1 MKRTALLRLLR
12 LLLLRGPV
20 APALAVVLV
29 AALAWPAPAQAQA
42 QTGAFPQ
49 RAVTLIVPFPPGGP
63 SDALARGFA
72 LHMGKQLGQPVIIE
86 NVAGA
91 GGTIGLAKVAKA
103 APDGYTLGFGTIG
116 THVANV
122 ALYKKLPYNPQTDF
136 LPVGLAGSAP
146 MLLLARADLPANNL
160 KEFVAWLGGAGK
172 AKASF
177 GSAGVGSISHYGC
190 VLLLSALK
198 QNVAHIPYKGVAPAM
213 NDLMGGQTDFMCD
226 QTTTA
231 LPQVA
236 GGKIKALAVL
246 SSTRLP
252 QLPNVGTASEAGFA
266 LDVRAWNAIFAP
278 RGTPEPAMARLR
290 AALADAAADP
300 EFRKQMQAVGVDL
313 PTADALQPAA
323 VTALIARGLRDDVPA
338 LKAKGDS
345 LD

>member
-1 MKRTALLRLLR
+1 MKRRAWLR
-12 LLLLRGPV
+12 RG
-20 APALAVVLV
+20 ALALT
-29 AALAWPAPAQAQA
+29 AALALHAPVPAFSQA
-42 QTGAFPQ
+42 TGFPQ
-49 RAVTLIVPFPPGGP
+49 RPVTLIVPFPPGGP

-72 LHMGKQLGQPVIIE
+72 LHMGKQLGQAVIIE

-91 GGTIGLAKVAKA
+91 GGTIGLTKAVKA
-103 APDGYTLGFGTIG
+103 APDGYTLAFGTIG

-122 ALYKKLPYNPQTDF
+122 ALYKKLPYNPETDF
-136 LPVGLAGSAP
+136 LPVGLAGAAP

-160 KEFVAWLGGAGK
+160 KEFVAWLGTHKG
-172 AKASF
+172 KASF

-190 VLLLSALK
+190 VLLLSALQ

-236 GGKIKALAVL
+236 GGKVKALAVL
-246 SSTRLP
+246 SSARLP
-252 QLPNVGTASEAGFA
+252 QLPNIGTVAEAGYP

-278 RGTPEPAMARLR
+278 RGTPEPVMARLR
-290 AALADAAADP
+290 TALADAAADP
-300 EFRKQMQAVGVDL
+300 EFRRQMHAVGVDL
-313 PTADALQPAA
+313 PAPDALKPAA
-323 VTALIARGLRDDVPA
+323 VSALIARGLRDDVPA
-338 LKAKGDS
+338 LKAKGDY

>member
-1 MKRTALLRLLR
+1 MKRRAWLR
-12 LLLLRGPV
+12 RG
-20 APALAVVLV
+20 ALALT
-29 AALAWPAPAQAQA
+29 AALALHAPVPAFSQA
-42 QTGAFPQ
+42 TGFPQ
-49 RAVTLIVPFPPGGP
+49 RPVTLIVPFPPGGP

-72 LHMGKQLGQPVIIE
+72 LHMGKQLGQAVIIE

-91 GGTIGLAKVAKA
+91 
-103 APDGYTLGFGTIG
+103 GTIG

-122 ALYKKLPYNPQTDF
+122 ALYKKLPYNPETDF
-136 LPVGLAGSAP
+136 LPVGLAGAAP

-160 KEFVAWLGGAGK
+160 KEFVAWMGTHKG
-172 AKASF
+172 KASF

-190 VLLLSALK
+190 VLLLSALQ

-236 GGKIKALAVL
+236 GGKVKALAVL
-246 SSTRLP
+246 SSARLP
-252 QLPNVGTASEAGFA
+252 QLPNIGTVAEAGYP

-278 RGTPEPAMARLR
+278 RGTPEPVMARLR
-290 AALADAAADP
+290 TALADAAADP
-300 EFRKQMQAVGVDL
+300 EFRRQMHAVGVDL
-313 PTADALQPAA
+313 PAPDALKPAA
-323 VTALIARGLRDDVPA
+323 VSALIARGLRDDVPA
-338 LKAKGDS
+338 LKAKGDY

>member
-1 MKRTALLRLLR
+1 MTRRPALLRGLLAAMAAFA
-12 LLLLRGPV
+12 LH
-20 APALAVVLV
+20 APAFS
-29 AALAWPAPAQAQA
+29 QA
-42 QTGAFPQ
+42 TAFPQ
-49 RAVTLIVPFPPGGP
+49 RPVTLIVPFPPGGP

-72 LHMGKQLGQPVIIE
+72 LHMGKQLGQAVIVE

-91 GGTIGLAKVAKA
+91 GGTIGLAKAAKA
-103 APDGYTLGFGTIG
+103 APDGYTLSFGTIG

-122 ALYKKLPYNPQTDF
+122 ALYKKLPYDPETDF
-136 LPVGLAGSAP
+136 QPVGLAGAAP
-146 MLLLARADLPANNL
+146 MLLLARADLPAKNL
-160 KEFVAWLGGAGK
+160 KEFVAWLGAHK

-190 VLLLSALK
+190 VLLLSALQ

-226 QTTTA
+226 QSTTA

-236 GGKIKALAVL
+236 GGRIKALAVL

-252 QLPNVGTASEAGFA
+252 QLPAVGTAAEAGLA

-278 RGTPEPAMARLR
+278 RGTPEPEMARLR
-290 AALADAAADP
+290 SALAGAAADP
-300 EFRKQMQAVGVDL
+300 EFRRQMQAVGVDL
-313 PTADALQPAA
+313 PAPDALKPAA
-323 VTALIARGLRDDVPA
+323 VSALIARGLRDDVPA
-338 LKAKGDS
+338 LKAKGDY